1 MILAE
6 FGYITLIASSLSA
19 LLLAMLPYI
28 KFNFIVN
35 NCKSIMTATVFSL
48 FIFVIA
54 TFGILIAL
62 LVQDDFSVRYVANHS
77 NHSLPILY
85 KIAASWAGHSGSM
98 LFLVLLFS
106 LWSLLFCYTK
116 RHRFN
121 QESQRALAFLGIINA
136 IFLLFLLFFSNPFT
150 RIFPAPLEGGDLN
163 PMLQD
168 IGLIFHPPLLYL
180 GYSAFAVVFAITL
193 TYLIK
198 GKFPSSFALE
208 IKPWVLTGWV
218 FLTLGIMLGAW
229 WAYYEL
235 GWGGWWFWDPS
246 ENASLMP
253 WLVATALLHSLSAN
267 IKSKAFP
274 YWTILLALC
283 VFILSLLGI
292 FIVRSGVL
300 TSVHAFAQDNSR
312 GLGLLLIFCFFSLLA
327 FGFFATRLKI
337 ITGVPR
343 YNFWLYLLLGANLL
357 FSVATFIVFLGS
369 FYPLFYHLF
378 ELGSISVGAPYFNK
392 LFLPLVALAL
402 IGMNA
407 IFLPRN
413 KIWRQWLPYLLL
425 CPLSIIIGY
434 AVTICYTPTVDT
446 FSWQAFLF
454 LSLAFI
460 LIAFTF
466 WKSMTAPRNWGM
478 LLSHTGVA
486 LVVFATT
493 MTSYFTQTQNIAL
506 APHQNTNFAGY
517 HLAYKDFQN
526 LLGSNFVTEQAQFLL
541 SKEALP
547 IATIYTEKRYYD
559 VRDVQMSEIGI
570 NSTLKGDMY
579 IVMGDKRGNGAFAFR
594 IQYKPFMIWLWIGGF
609 CMALGGAISLCQRTQ
624 GKYDD

>member
-28 KFNFIVN
+28 KFNFVMN

-48 FIFVIA
+48 FFFVA
-54 TFGILIAL
+54 TTFGILIAL

-77 NHSLPILY
+77 NHLLPTLY
-85 KIAASWAGHSGSM
+85 KVAASWAGHSGSM
-98 LFLVLLFS
+98 LFLVVLFS
-106 LWSLLFCYTK
+106 IWSLLFCCTQ

-121 QESQRALAFLGIINA
+121 QDNQRVLAFLGIINA
-136 IFLLFLLFFSNPFT
+136 IFLLFLIFFSNPFT

-180 GYSAFAVVFAITL
+180 GYSAFAVVFSITL

-198 GKFPSSFALE
+198 GNFPSSFALD
-208 IKPWVLTGWV
+208 IKPWVLIGWV

-253 WLVATALLHSLSAN
+253 WLIATALLHSLSAN
-267 IKSKAFP
+267 IKSNAFP

-292 FIVRSGVL
+292 FIVRSGIL

-312 GLGLLLIFCFFSLLA
+312 GLGLLIIFCFFSLLA
-327 FGFFATRLKI
+327 FGFFATRLK
-337 ITGVPR
+337 TLMTPPR
-343 YNFWLYLLLGANLL
+343 YGFWLYLLLGVNIL
-357 FSVATFIVFLGS
+357 FSLATFIVFLGS
-369 FYPLFYHLF
+369 FYPLFYHIF
-378 ELGSISVGAPYFNK
+378 DLGSISVGAPYFNK
-392 LFLPLVALAL
+392 LFLPLVILAL
-402 IGMNA
+402 IGMST
-407 IFLPRN
+407 ILLPPIKKWRN
-413 KIWRQWLPYLLL
+413 GLPYLILEI
-425 CPLSIIIGY
+425 LSVGIAYWIVISY
-434 AVTICYTPTVDT
+434 LPKADT
-446 FSWQAFLF
+446 FPWQAFLF
-454 LSLAFI
+454 LILAI
-460 LIAFTF
+460 TLIIFTL
-466 WKSMTAPRNWGM
+466 WKIVIGPRNLAM
-478 LLSHTGVA
+478 LLSHSGIA

-493 MTSYFTQTQNIAL
+493 MASYFTQTQNIAL
-506 APHQNTNFAGY
+506 APHQKTAFAGY

-570 NSTLKGDMY
+570 NSTPKGDMY

-609 CMALGGAISLCQRTQ
+609 CIALGGVIGLLQRVR
-624 GKYDD
+624 GKRYD